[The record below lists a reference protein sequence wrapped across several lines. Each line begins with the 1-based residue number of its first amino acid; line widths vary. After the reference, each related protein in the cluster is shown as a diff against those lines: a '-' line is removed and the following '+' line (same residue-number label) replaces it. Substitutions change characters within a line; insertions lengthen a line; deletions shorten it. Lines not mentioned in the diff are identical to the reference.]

1 MRKNFVFSLL
11 LIALSAFFAN
21 GATLHAQALSQ
32 DQLEMLHGEWTLEQT
47 LNKEGLELPMP
58 DGPRDRFAFRADY
71 SMTATKKGQSAEAK
85 YKVSL
90 ASGELYIGDRVSGR
104 TIKYFIKEVDAKRL
118 VLFFPDE
125 INGSKT
131 LIFSR

>member
-1 MRKNFVFSLL
+1 MRKIFALSLL
-11 LIALSAFFAN
+11 LVALFAPSFSSSN
-21 GATLHAQALSQ
+21 LQAQALSQ
-32 DQLEMLHGEWTLEQT
+32 GQLELLPGEWTLEQT
-47 LNKEGLELPMP
+47 LNKDGLDLPLP
-58 DGPRDRFAFRADY
+58 DGPRDRFVFRTDY
-71 SMTATKKGQSAEAK
+71 SMTAFKKNQSAEAK
-85 YKVSL
+85 YKVSA

-104 TIKYFIKEVDAKRL
+104 TIKYFIKEVDAKQL